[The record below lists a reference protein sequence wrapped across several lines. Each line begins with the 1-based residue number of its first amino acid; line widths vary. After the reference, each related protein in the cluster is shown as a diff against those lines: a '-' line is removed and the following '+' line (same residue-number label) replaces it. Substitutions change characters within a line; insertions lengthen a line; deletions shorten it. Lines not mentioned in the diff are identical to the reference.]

1 MFSFTPAEKTIII
14 FLIISA
20 FIGSCVVAVK
30 KMNPDVAKN
39 LNLGEETAA
48 APEDTTLVLELE
60 EKEIE
65 EKSEEKKVLIGKIN
79 INTANLSDLQLLP
92 GIGPKTAEK
101 ILYHRENFGRF
112 PTISALTDVAGIGP
126 KTLEKLTPHITVG
139 NVQIEPK
146 TEESVEAESIE
157 PPPTPPKET
166 EEDTASSKETD
177 EESEPEATL
186 TEETDSQD
194 PEKPEES
201 KSGNQKINI
210 NTASKEELMTL
221 NGIGEAYAKRIIVY
235 RQENG
240 GFKTI
245 DELTNVKGVGEKR
258 LENIR
263 DLITVE

>member
-48 APEDTTLVLELE
+48 APDDTTLVLELE
-60 EKEIE
+60 EKQVE
-65 EKSEEKKVLIGKIN
+65 EKTEEKKVLIGKIN

-101 ILYHRENFGRF
+101 VLYHRENFGLF
-112 PTISALTDVAGIGP
+112 PTISALTEVSGIGP

-139 NVQIEPK
+139 NVQIEQK
-146 TEESVEAESIE
+146 TEETVEAETEIIE
-157 PPPTPPKET
+157 TPPIQSKQEAESPKEIV
-166 EEDTASSKETD
+166 
-177 EESEPEATL
+177 EESESAEKRS
-186 TEETDSQD
+186 ED
-194 PEKPEES
+194 PESKEPEEPEEPT
-201 KSGNQKINI
+201 SGNQKINI
-210 NTASKEELMTL
+210 NTATKEELMTL

-245 DELTNVKGVGEKR
+245 DELTNVKGIGEKR

-263 DLITVE
+263 DLITIE